1 MMLKLF
7 FALFFPLILF
17 SNDIIDIIP
26 KKVKHGSSF
35 AVVFISNTKQKKAP
49 FITFK
54 NTKYQMFTIKG
65 DTQKYEAFIPV
76 DYHSKKQKENIK
88 VSIYKNKKWLPQNYT
103 IEIIDGNYKKNEII
117 KVQKS
122 KVSLSKKNKTK
133 TSNEYGTVFK
143 SVYSKVTLK
152 SLTNS
157 KEFINPMSSKIT
169 SSYGNARVY
178 NGITKNYHTGTDFR
192 AKVGSNIYATNDGI
206 VALVMDRFY
215 LGRVIYIDHGH
226 GAYSYYAHLSKSLV
240 KKSDTVKKG
249 DLIAKSGKSGRV
261 TGPHLHYAF
270 RLHNITVD
278 PLEYA
283 KTYNEVVKKYH

>member
-1 MMLKLF
+1 MKTLF
-7 FALFFPLILF
+7 IFLLPFVLL
-17 SNDIIDIIP
+17 SKELIDIIP
-26 KKVKHGSSF
+26 KKVKHGSNF
-35 AVVFISNTKQKKAP
+35 AVIYISDIKQTKAP

-54 NTKYQMFTIKG
+54 NKHYQMFTIKG
-65 DTQKYEAFIPV
+65 NTKKYEAFIPV
-76 DYHSKKQKENIK
+76 DYYSKKQKENIQISVFK
-88 VSIYKNKKWLPQNYT
+88 DNNWTKQNHT

-117 KVQKS
+117 KVAKS
-122 KVSLSKKNKTK
+122 KVTLSKKNKTK

-143 SVYSKVTLK
+143 SVYSKVTPK

-157 KEFINPMSSKIT
+157 QLFINPMPSKIT
-169 SSYGNARVY
+169 SAYGNARIY
-178 NGITKNYHTGTDFR
+178 NSLTKSYHTGTDFR
-192 AKVGSNIYATNDGI
+192 GTIGSNIFASNDGN

-240 KKSDTVKKG
+240 KKGDTIKQG

-270 RLHNITVD
+270 RLHNTTVD

-283 KTYNEVVKKYH
+283 KVYNKIVQKYH